1 MSSQRKPFY
10 GYYALGRFH
19 IIVILWTILGILIS
33 TLLWQAAGIVIICF
47 GAYMYLTYWIGMYL
61 SKPSKSYDL
70 SGILELQGNEYAL
83 DVGCGLGRVTI
94 GIAKLLNEGE
104 VVGIDI
110 WDKMDIRN
118 VSPERA
124 YENAEIEG
132 VRDKVEFQTGNVLNT
147 PFSESSFGLVTAA
160 GVLLAFW
167 NNETRLKALS
177 EIFRVL
183 RPGGKFLLMETLR
196 NPGTLI
202 LCPGIAWKFLSKKN
216 CINLLAKVGFINLK
230 YNSYETIMGCFLV
243 EKPEMK

>member
-1 MSSQRKPFY
+1 
-10 GYYALGRFH
+10 
-19 IIVILWTILGILIS
+19 
-33 TLLWQAAGIVIICF
+33 
-47 GAYMYLTYWIGMYL
+47 MYLTYWIGMYL

-70 SGILELQGNEYAL
+70 PGILELQVDEYAL

-94 GIAKLLNEGE
+94 GVAKLLNEGK

-124 YENAEIEG
+124 YGNAEIEG
-132 VRDKVEFQTGNVLNT
+132 VKDKVEFKTGNVLDI
-147 PFSESSFGLVTAA
+147 PFSDDSFNLVTSG

-183 RPGGKFLLMETLR
+183 RPGGRFLLMETLR

-202 LCPGIAWKFLSKKN
+202 LTPAIAWKFLSKRN
-216 CINLLAKVGFINLK
+216 CINLLAKAGFINLK
-230 YNSYETIMGCFLV
+230 YNPYETIMGCFLV
-243 EKPEMK
+243 EKPKKEQE